1 MQTLSRSQAMP
12 PPPPPLSGKTPQAL
26 RVLEPPRI
34 QEPPCDAGAAP
45 VAALEMVQ
53 LKAQLAEA
61 TAALDGAVAKIA
73 DLRRESDGH
82 QEQVG
87 LERRVAA
94 AFSKRLSASQKEL
107 ETTTS
112 TAAELRSERDAALA
126 EVAALQAKSAQPGA
140 SQTGADQAEWEAR
153 ATSRFEEDIETYRK
167 RIQTLLGERDA
178 LRAENERLS
187 ASVAAPSAAD
197 QPIA

>member
-1 MQTLSRSQAMP
+1 
-12 PPPPPLSGKTPQAL
+12 
-26 RVLEPPRI
+26 
-34 QEPPCDAGAAP
+34 
-45 VAALEMVQ
+45 MVQ